1 MILLSIAILFIGYSC
16 LQIET
21 TFGFIVGILNLAL
34 GAITFSAAARFI
46 ILKSPILSIN
56 AEGIYDSRVMTSVIP
71 WADIKDFELLKIKR
85 THFLK
90 LDVSKSYSDFKWLY
104 RKLSQKNLN
113 KNPQV
118 VLINLKNLNVDFEN
132 LKSALETQKS
142 ELVDG

>member
-21 TFGFIVGILNLAL
+21 TFGFIVGVLNSAL
-34 GAITFSAAARFI
+34 GAVTFI
-46 ILKSPILSIN
+46 IALKFLVLNKPILSI
-56 AEGIYDSRVMTSVIP
+56 ETQGVYDSRVLTSAIP
-71 WADIKDFELLKIKR
+71 WADIEDFELLTIKR
-85 THFLK
+85 TYFLK

-118 VLINLKNLNVDFEN
+118 VLINLKNLNVDFEQ
-132 LKSALETQKS
+132 LKTALETQKS
-142 ELVDG
+142 ELVGK